1 MMARRVS
8 MKIKRQEAPD
18 WIFPWRP
25 TGEPLFPKLLALAAV
40 SVMFALML
48 SALRVRTVVASPWAG
63 RKASVIQVLDDVDGR
78 ALTLRAREGGP
89 FPSRFEPAEWP
100 VFATLE
106 KAALDA
112 ARAPL
117 PPYVPALRE
126 LPPEITRSPA
136 LAEPGK
142 VVLPTPTAPSPTA
155 MVADHG
161 PLKPRILPLSGINT
175 ASIPDELPAFSG
187 EVTPSMAADAV
198 RFLIR
203 IDAAGYLTDC
213 LSLDAGDEAGPS
225 PLETWLRGIRFKP
238 DPSKTTRWAAVRVA
252 FTNPP
257 AHGTIDR

>member
-1 MMARRVS
+1 

-25 TGEPLFPKLLALAAV
+25 AGEPLFPKLLALVAV
-40 SVMFALML
+40 CVMFALML
-48 SALRVRTVVASPWAG
+48 SALRVRTVVTSPWVG
-63 RKASVIQVLDDVDGR
+63 RKASVIQVLDDIDGR

-112 ARAPL
+112 ARATL

-126 LPPEITRSPA
+126 LPLEITRSPA

-142 VVLPTPTAPSPTA
+142 VVLPTPTAAAPAAAPKS
-155 MVADHG
+155 HG
-161 PLKPRILPLSGINT
+161 PLVPRILPLSGISS
-175 ASIPDELPAFSG
+175 AAIPDELPGFSG
-187 EVTPSMAADAV
+187 EVSPSMAADAV
-198 RFLIR
+198 RFLVR

-225 PLETWLRGIRFKP
+225 PLESWLRGIRFKP
-238 DPSKTTRWAAVRVA
+238 DPSKPSRWAAVRVV

-257 AHGTIDR
+257 DHGTVIR